1 MNEYNNIKNRFD
13 TDQVIRQTVNPS
25 SLSVI
30 EAQQNYDN
38 NLKRSIV
45 LNFVKD
51 LESLGWDIRE
61 DSNGSIMIETEYDK
75 EYYSSYSD
83 AFDVYKDTIVD
94 DVYQGILDKEG
105 YYNFYLG
112 KEQIRYLGLEKE
124 YEKQMEHAVEGVNHN
139 LEDIDDSVNDI
150 LLSTD
155 EEPKDVKNV
164 NSTEEIS
171 ADTQA
176 IQNTMEDGST
186 ATLTPSEDSAKTE
199 DEKKDETEVKQEQES
214 DERVEKN
221 DNSQKQSEKSKSHD
235 LNEIA
240 RQIDLQMKIDDVA
253 ILCGLNLEKNGRYSL
268 RDRDHDSLV
277 LDLKRNFFFWNSQG
291 KRGGCVSLYRE
302 IMNVGFKEA
311 VLKLMPN
318 IDLDK
323 EFVEAVREKPTEL
336 SDQDRHHDL
345 YNQLKE
351 LNYDSEENKS
361 MKQSIAYL
369 TKTRGLNRD
378 IINKM
383 IGENMI
389 YQISDSYGP
398 KVAFV
403 GRKDNMYISAV
414 CQRSVS
420 PKIKFKGDFKNCNY
434 KVGWFYDPE
443 TKGQFG
449 EKGNADKPLLVF
461 EANIDMIS
469 YMSLLKECGVDYT
482 QFAYLSCSSI
492 NHDICIPET
501 CKEYGYNTVRVLFD
515 NDYEGKENWGQNKA
529 KEISSKL
536 SKTGIDA
543 KPIIPDIPSCKDWN
557 DIIVGY
563 RNNTISLETIKEQ
576 VLKDITDLVKSVPQ
590 IKEVHSTNMQ
600 LNENDSLI
608 KSISF
613 LENIPFLANKGIDIG
628 IMSRLS
634 KTNKEMFIDD
644 KAETFIQTRTDLVP
658 SCEKQ
663 LLVFESN
670 MDMLSYMTLLKETG
684 HNLAKYAF
692 ISDGN
697 LNESKI
703 NGIKSINDKYQF
715 KGVAYMP
722 SKVGNESG
730 SLSAM
735 HIVSCLDAFNNNGID
750 VRYVSPA
757 HASSWNERL
766 NQYKE
771 EKNKVQSQNKSVD
784 KSQNKSVLQQMRE
797 MSGKTV
803 SIDEMNRSAGHEKEM
818 NRSR

>member
-45 LNFVKD
+45 RNFVKD

-105 YYNFYLG
+105 YYNFYLD
-112 KEQIRYLGLEKE
+112 KEQITFLGLENE
-124 YEKQMEHAVEGVNHN
+124 YNKQMEHAVAGVNMN
-139 LEDIDDSVNDI
+139 LEDIDDNVNDI
-150 LLSTD
+150 LFANDD
-155 EEPKDVKNV
+155 EPDVSETIIDSIDKMDPVLDVESISESNVESANNIQEHENDSVSDVVKNAQ
-164 NSTEEIS
+164 TR
-171 ADTQA
+171 
-176 IQNTMEDGST
+176 
-186 ATLTPSEDSAKTE
+186 
-199 DEKKDETEVKQEQES
+199 S
-214 DERVEKN
+214 DKP
-221 DNSQKQSEKSKSHD
+221 KSHD
-235 LNEIA
+235 LNEVA
-240 RQIDLQMKIDDVA
+240 KQIDLQMKIDDVA

-268 RDRDHDSLV
+268 RDCDHDSLV
-277 LDLKRNFFFWNSQG
+277 FDLKRNFFFWNSQG
-291 KRGGCVSLYRE
+291 KRGGCVKLYME
-302 IMNVGFKEA
+302 IMGVDFKDA
-311 VLKLMPN
+311 VLKLLPHIN
-318 IDLDK
+318 LEK
-323 EFVEAVREKPTEL
+323 EYVETVREKPAEL
-336 SDQDRHHDL
+336 SDKDRHLDL

-351 LNYDSEENKS
+351 LNFDSDENKL
-361 MKQSIAYL
+361 MRQSIAYL
-369 TKTRGLNRD
+369 TKTRGLDRD

-383 IGENMI
+383 INEKMI
-389 YQISDSYGP
+389 YQISDNYGP

-403 GRKDNMYISAV
+403 GRKDNMYISSI

-501 CKEYGYNTVRVLFD
+501 CKEYGYNTVRILFD

-563 RNNTISLETIKEQ
+563 RNNTISLETIKGQ
-576 VLKDITDLVKSVPQ
+576 VLKDIADLVKSVPQ
-590 IKEVHSTNMQ
+590 TKEVPSTDMQ
-600 LNENDSLI
+600 LNVNDSLI

-613 LENIPFLANKGIDIG
+613 LENKGIDIG
-628 IMSRLS
+628 IMSLLS

-722 SKVGNESG
+722 SKGGNENG

-735 HIVSCLDAFNNNGID
+735 HIVSCLDSFNNNGID

-784 KSQNKSVLQQMRE
+784 KSQNKSILQQMRE

-818 NRSR
+818 NRLR

>member
-45 LNFVKD
+45 RNFVKD

-61 DSNGSIMIETEYDK
+61 DSNGSIMIETEYDN

-105 YYNFYLG
+105 YYNFYLD
-112 KEQIRYLGLEKE
+112 KEQITFLGLENE
-124 YEKQMEHAVEGVNHN
+124 YNKQMEHAVAGVNMN

-150 LLSTD
+150 LFANDD
-155 EEPKDVKNV
+155 EPDVSETIIDSIDKIDPVLDVESISESNVESSNNIQEHENDSVSDVVKNAQ
-164 NSTEEIS
+164 TR
-171 ADTQA
+171 
-176 IQNTMEDGST
+176 
-186 ATLTPSEDSAKTE
+186 
-199 DEKKDETEVKQEQES
+199 S
-214 DERVEKN
+214 DKP
-221 DNSQKQSEKSKSHD
+221 KSHD
-235 LNEIA
+235 LNEVA
-240 RQIDLQMKIDDVA
+240 KQIDLQMKIDDVA

-268 RDRDHDSLV
+268 RDCDHDSLV
-277 LDLKRNFFFWNSQG
+277 FDLKRNFFFWNSQG
-291 KRGGCVSLYRE
+291 NRGGCVKLYME
-302 IMNVGFKEA
+302 IMGVDFKDA
-311 VLKLMPN
+311 VLKLLPHIN
-318 IDLDK
+318 LEK
-323 EFVEAVREKPTEL
+323 EYVETVREKPAEL
-336 SDQDRHHDL
+336 SDKDRHLDL

-351 LNYDSEENKS
+351 LNFDSDENKL
-361 MKQSIAYL
+361 MRQSIAYL
-369 TKTRGLNRD
+369 TKTRGLDRD

-383 IGENMI
+383 INEKMI
-389 YQISDSYGP
+389 YQISDNYGP

-403 GRKDNMYISAV
+403 GRKDNMYISSI

-501 CKEYGYNTVRVLFD
+501 CKEYGYNTVRILFD

-563 RNNTISLETIKEQ
+563 RNNTISLETIKGQ
-576 VLKDITDLVKSVPQ
+576 VLKDIADLVKSVPQ
-590 IKEVHSTNMQ
+590 TKEVPSTDMQ
-600 LNENDSLI
+600 LNVNDSLI

-613 LENIPFLANKGIDIG
+613 LENKGIDIG
-628 IMSRLS
+628 IMSLLS

-722 SKVGNESG
+722 SKGGNENG

-735 HIVSCLDAFNNNGID
+735 HIVSCLDSFNNNGID

-771 EKNKVQSQNKSVD
+771 EKNKVQSQNKSVG
-784 KSQNKSVLQQMRE
+784 KSQNKSILQQMRE

-818 NRSR
+818 NRLR

>member
-1 MNEYNNIKNRFD
+1 MNEYNNIRERFD
-13 TDQVIRQTVNPS
+13 TDRIIQQTANPS
-25 SLSVI
+25 SLSAI
-30 EAQQNYDN
+30 EAQQKYNN

-45 LNFVKD
+45 RSFVKD
-51 LESLGWDIRE
+51 LESLEWDINE
-61 DSNGSIMIETEYDK
+61 STDGSVLIVTEYDD
-75 EYYSSYSD
+75 ESYFSYSD
-83 AFDVYKDTIVD
+83 AFEAYRDTIVD
-94 DVYQGILDKEG
+94 DVYQGILDGEG
-105 YYNFYLG
+105 YYNFYLD
-112 KEQIRYLGLEKE
+112 KEQIVFLGLEDE
-124 YEKQMEHAVEGVNHN
+124 YNKQMEHAVEGVNMN

-150 LLSTD
+150 LFANEYQPDVTENIVDPID
-155 EEPKDVKNV
+155 EADLNVETITESNVENV
-164 NSTEEIS
+164 NDGQEHENDSISDSGEINQS
-171 ADTQA
+171 R
-176 IQNTMEDGST
+176 
-186 ATLTPSEDSAKTE
+186 
-199 DEKKDETEVKQEQES
+199 S
-214 DERVEKN
+214 D
-221 DNSQKQSEKSKSHD
+221 KSKSND
-235 LNEIA
+235 LKEIA
-240 RQIDLQMKIDDVA
+240 KQIDLQMKIDDVA
-253 ILCGLNLEKNGRYSL
+253 ILCGLNLEKNGRFSL

-277 LDLKRNFFFWNSQG
+277 FDLKRNFFFWNSQG
-291 KRGGCVSLYRE
+291 KRGGCVKLYME
-302 IMNVGFKEA
+302 IMGVDFKNA
-311 VLKLMPN
+311 VLKLMPH

-323 EFVEAVREKPTEL
+323 EYVETVREKPAEL
-336 SDQDRHHDL
+336 SDNNRHLDL

-351 LNYDSEENKS
+351 LNFDTEENRS
-361 MKQSIAYL
+361 MRQSIAYL
-369 TKTRGLNRD
+369 TKTRGLDKD
-378 IINKM
+378 IVNKM
-383 IGENMI
+383 ITEKMI
-389 YQISDSYGP
+389 YQISDKYGP

-403 GRKDNMYISAV
+403 GRKDNMYISSV

-443 TKGQFG
+443 TNGRFG
-449 EKGNADKPLLVF
+449 EKGNSNKPLLVF

-482 QFAYLSCSSI
+482 RFAYLSCSSI

-501 CKEYGYNTVRVLFD
+501 CKEYGYNTVRILFD

-529 KEISSKL
+529 KEISSEL

-563 RNNTISLETIKEQ
+563 RNNTISLDTIKIHM
-576 VLKDITDLVKSVPQ
+576 LKDINDLVKSIPQTKDVPL
-590 IKEVHSTNMQ
+590 TNME

-613 LENIPFLANKGIDIG
+613 LENKGIDLG

-634 KTNKEMFIDD
+634 KTNKGMFIDD

-658 SCEKQ
+658 SNEKQ

-670 MDMLSYMTLLKETG
+670 IDMLSYMTLLKETG

-703 NGIKSINDKYQF
+703 NGIKSFNDKYQF
-715 KGVAYMP
+715 KGIAYMP
-722 SKVGNESG
+722 SKGGNKNN

-735 HIVSCLDAFNNNGID
+735 HIVSCLDSFNNNGMD

-757 HASSWNERL
+757 HADSWNERL

-771 EKNKVQSQNKSVD
+771 EKNKVQNHNVVID
-784 KSQNKSVLQQMRE
+784 KPQNKSVLQRMRD
-797 MSGKTV
+797 MSGNPV
-803 SIDEMNRSAGHEKEM
+803 SIDELNRSVGQEKEM
-818 NRSR
+818 NKSR

>member
-45 LNFVKD
+45 RNFVKD

-139 LEDIDDSVNDI
+139 LKDIDDSVNDI
-150 LLSTD
+150 LLRTD
-155 EEPKDVKNV
+155 DESKDVESV
-164 NSTEEIS
+164 NYTEEIS

-186 ATLTPSEDSAKTE
+186 ATLTPFEDSAKTE
-199 DEKKDETEVKQEQES
+199 DEKKDETEVMQEQES
-214 DERVEKN
+214 DDRVEKN
-221 DNSQKQSEKSKSHD
+221 DSRQKQSKKSKSHD

-253 ILCGLNLEKNGRYSL
+253 ILCGLNLENNGRYSL

-345 YNQLKE
+345 HNQLKE
-351 LNYDSEENKS
+351 LNYDSEDNKS
-361 MKQSIAYL
+361 MRQSIAYL
-369 TKTRGLNRD
+369 TKIRGLDRD
-378 IINKM
+378 IVNKM

-443 TKGQFG
+443 TKGEFG

-482 QFAYLSCSSI
+482 KFAYLSCSSI
-492 NHDICIPET
+492 NHDVCVPET
-501 CKEYGYNTVRVLFD
+501 CKNHGFNTVRILFD

-563 RNNTISLETIKEQ
+563 RNNTISLETIKGQ

-590 IKEVHSTNMQ
+590 AKEVPSTNMQ

-613 LENIPFLANKGIDIG
+613 LENKGIDIG

-634 KTNKEMFIDD
+634 KTNKEMFIND

-670 MDMLSYMTLLKETG
+670 MDMLSYMSLLKETG
-684 HNLAKYAF
+684 RNLAKYAF

-722 SKVGNESG
+722 SKDGNESG

-735 HIVSCLDAFNNNGID
+735 HIVSCLDSFNNNGID

-757 HASSWNERL
+757 HANSWNERL

-784 KSQNKSVLQQMRE
+784 KSQNKSILQQMRE

>member
-45 LNFVKD
+45 RNFVKD

-105 YYNFYLG
+105 YYNFYLD
-112 KEQIRYLGLEKE
+112 KEQITFLGLEDE
-124 YEKQMEHAVEGVNHN
+124 YNKQMEHAVAGVNMN

-150 LLSTD
+150 LFANDD
-155 EEPKDVKNV
+155 EPDVSETIIDSIDKMDPVLDVESISESNVESANNIQEHENDSVSDVVKNAQ
-164 NSTEEIS
+164 TR
-171 ADTQA
+171 
-176 IQNTMEDGST
+176 
-186 ATLTPSEDSAKTE
+186 
-199 DEKKDETEVKQEQES
+199 S
-214 DERVEKN
+214 DKP
-221 DNSQKQSEKSKSHD
+221 KSHD
-235 LNEIA
+235 LNEVA
-240 RQIDLQMKIDDVA
+240 KQIDLQMKIDDVA

-268 RDRDHDSLV
+268 RDCDHDSLV
-277 LDLKRNFFFWNSQG
+277 FDLKRNFFFWNSQG
-291 KRGGCVSLYRE
+291 KRGGCVKLYME
-302 IMNVGFKEA
+302 IMGVDFKDA
-311 VLKLMPN
+311 VLKLLPHIN
-318 IDLDK
+318 LEK
-323 EFVEAVREKPTEL
+323 EYVETVREKPAEL
-336 SDQDRHHDL
+336 SDKDRHLDL

-351 LNYDSEENKS
+351 LNFDSDENKL
-361 MKQSIAYL
+361 MRQSIAYL
-369 TKTRGLNRD
+369 TKTRGLDRD

-383 IGENMI
+383 INEKMI
-389 YQISDSYGP
+389 YQISDNYGP

-403 GRKDNMYISAV
+403 GRKDNMYISSI

-501 CKEYGYNTVRVLFD
+501 CKECGYNTVRILFD

-563 RNNTISLETIKEQ
+563 RNNTISLETIKGQ
-576 VLKDITDLVKSVPQ
+576 VLKDIADLVKSVPQ
-590 IKEVHSTNMQ
+590 TKEVPSTDMQ
-600 LNENDSLI
+600 LNVNDSLI

-613 LENIPFLANKGIDIG
+613 LENKGIDIG
-628 IMSRLS
+628 IMSLLS

-722 SKVGNESG
+722 SKGGNENG

-735 HIVSCLDAFNNNGID
+735 HIVSCLDSFNNNGID

-784 KSQNKSVLQQMRE
+784 KSQNSFY
-797 MSGKTV
+797 
-803 SIDEMNRSAGHEKEM
+803 
-818 NRSR
+818 

>member
-45 LNFVKD
+45 RNFVKD

-105 YYNFYLG
+105 YYNFYLD
-112 KEQIRYLGLEKE
+112 KEQITFLGLENE
-124 YEKQMEHAVEGVNHN
+124 YNKQMEHAVAGVNMN

-150 LLSTD
+150 LFANDD
-155 EEPKDVKNV
+155 EPDVSETIIDSIDKMDPVLDVESISESNVESANNIQEHENDSVSDVVKNAQ
-164 NSTEEIS
+164 TR
-171 ADTQA
+171 
-176 IQNTMEDGST
+176 
-186 ATLTPSEDSAKTE
+186 
-199 DEKKDETEVKQEQES
+199 S
-214 DERVEKN
+214 DKP
-221 DNSQKQSEKSKSHD
+221 KSHD
-235 LNEIA
+235 LNEVA
-240 RQIDLQMKIDDVA
+240 KQIDLQMKIDDVA

-268 RDRDHDSLV
+268 RDCDHDSLV
-277 LDLKRNFFFWNSQG
+277 FDLKRNFFFWNSQG
-291 KRGGCVSLYRE
+291 KRGGCVKLYME
-302 IMNVGFKEA
+302 IMGVDFKDA
-311 VLKLMPN
+311 VLKLLPHIN
-318 IDLDK
+318 LEK
-323 EFVEAVREKPTEL
+323 EYVETVREKPAEL
-336 SDQDRHHDL
+336 SDKDRHLDL

-351 LNYDSEENKS
+351 LNFDSDENKL
-361 MKQSIAYL
+361 MIQSIAYL
-369 TKTRGLNRD
+369 TKTRGLDRD

-383 IGENMI
+383 INEKMI
-389 YQISDSYGP
+389 YQISDNYGP

-403 GRKDNMYISAV
+403 GRKDNMYISSI

-501 CKEYGYNTVRVLFD
+501 CKEYGYNTVRILFD

-563 RNNTISLETIKEQ
+563 RNNTISLETIKGQ
-576 VLKDITDLVKSVPQ
+576 VLKDIADLVKSVPQ
-590 IKEVHSTNMQ
+590 TKEVPSTDMQ
-600 LNENDSLI
+600 LNVNDSLI

-613 LENIPFLANKGIDIG
+613 LENKGIDIG
-628 IMSRLS
+628 IMSLLS

-692 ISDGN
+692 ISNGN

-722 SKVGNESG
+722 SKGGNENG

-735 HIVSCLDAFNNNGID
+735 HIVSCLDSFNNNGID

-784 KSQNKSVLQQMRE
+784 KSQNKSILQQMRE

-818 NRSR
+818 NRLR

>member
-1 MNEYNNIKNRFD
+1 MNEYNNIKNKFD

-45 LNFVKD
+45 RNFVKD

-112 KEQIRYLGLEKE
+112 KEQITFLGLEDE
-124 YEKQMEHAVEGVNHN
+124 YNKQMEHAVAGVNMN

-150 LLSTD
+150 LFANDD
-155 EEPKDVKNV
+155 EPDVSETIIDSIDKMDPVLDVESISESNVESANNIQEHENDSVSDVVKNAQ
-164 NSTEEIS
+164 TR
-171 ADTQA
+171 
-176 IQNTMEDGST
+176 
-186 ATLTPSEDSAKTE
+186 
-199 DEKKDETEVKQEQES
+199 S
-214 DERVEKN
+214 DKP
-221 DNSQKQSEKSKSHD
+221 KSHD
-235 LNEIA
+235 LNEVA
-240 RQIDLQMKIDDVA
+240 KQIDLQMKIDDVA

-268 RDRDHDSLV
+268 RDCDHDSLV
-277 LDLKRNFFFWNSQG
+277 FDLKRNFFFWNSQG
-291 KRGGCVSLYRE
+291 KRGGCVKLYME
-302 IMNVGFKEA
+302 IMGVDFKDA
-311 VLKLMPN
+311 VLKLLPHIN
-318 IDLDK
+318 LEK
-323 EFVEAVREKPTEL
+323 EYVETVREKPAEL
-336 SDQDRHHDL
+336 SDKDRHLDL

-351 LNYDSEENKS
+351 LNFDSDENKL
-361 MKQSIAYL
+361 MRQSIAYL
-369 TKTRGLNRD
+369 TKTRGLDRD

-383 IGENMI
+383 INEKMI
-389 YQISDSYGP
+389 YQISDNYGP

-403 GRKDNMYISAV
+403 GRKDNMYISSI

-501 CKEYGYNTVRVLFD
+501 CKEYGYNTVRILFD

-563 RNNTISLETIKEQ
+563 RNNTISLETIKGQ
-576 VLKDITDLVKSVPQ
+576 VLKDIADLVKSVPQ
-590 IKEVHSTNMQ
+590 TKEVPSTDMQ
-600 LNENDSLI
+600 LNVNDSLI

-613 LENIPFLANKGIDIG
+613 LENKGIDIG
-628 IMSRLS
+628 IMSLLS

-722 SKVGNESG
+722 SKGGNENG

-735 HIVSCLDAFNNNGID
+735 HIVSCLDSFNNNGID

-784 KSQNKSVLQQMRE
+784 KSQNKSILQQMRE

-818 NRSR
+818 NRLR

>member
-45 LNFVKD
+45 RNFVKD

-105 YYNFYLG
+105 YYNFYLD
-112 KEQIRYLGLEKE
+112 KEQITFLGLENE
-124 YEKQMEHAVEGVNHN
+124 YNKQMEHAVAGVNMN

-150 LLSTD
+150 LFANDD
-155 EEPKDVKNV
+155 EPDVSETIIDSIDKMDPVLDVESISESNVESANNIQEHENDSVSDVVKNAQ
-164 NSTEEIS
+164 TR
-171 ADTQA
+171 
-176 IQNTMEDGST
+176 
-186 ATLTPSEDSAKTE
+186 
-199 DEKKDETEVKQEQES
+199 S
-214 DERVEKN
+214 DKP
-221 DNSQKQSEKSKSHD
+221 KSHD
-235 LNEIA
+235 LNEVA
-240 RQIDLQMKIDDVA
+240 KQIDLQMKIDDVA

-268 RDRDHDSLV
+268 RDCVHDSLV
-277 LDLKRNFFFWNSQG
+277 FDLKRNFFFWNSQG
-291 KRGGCVSLYRE
+291 KRGGCVKLYME
-302 IMNVGFKEA
+302 IMGVDFKDA
-311 VLKLMPN
+311 VLKLLPHIN
-318 IDLDK
+318 LEK
-323 EFVEAVREKPTEL
+323 EYVETVREKPAEL
-336 SDQDRHHDL
+336 SDKDRHLDL

-351 LNYDSEENKS
+351 LNFDSDENKL
-361 MKQSIAYL
+361 MRQSIAYL
-369 TKTRGLNRD
+369 TKTRGLDRD

-383 IGENMI
+383 INEKMI
-389 YQISDSYGP
+389 YQISDNYGP

-403 GRKDNMYISAV
+403 GRKDNMYISSI

-501 CKEYGYNTVRVLFD
+501 CKEYGYNTVRILFD

-563 RNNTISLETIKEQ
+563 RNNTISLETIKGQ
-576 VLKDITDLVKSVPQ
+576 VLKDIADLVKSVPQ
-590 IKEVHSTNMQ
+590 TKEVPSTDMQ
-600 LNENDSLI
+600 LNVNDSLI

-613 LENIPFLANKGIDIG
+613 LENKGIDIG
-628 IMSRLS
+628 IMSLLS

-722 SKVGNESG
+722 SKGGNENG

-735 HIVSCLDAFNNNGID
+735 HIVSCLDSFNNNGMD

-784 KSQNKSVLQQMRE
+784 KSQNKSILQQMRE
-797 MSGKTV
+797 MFGKTV

-818 NRSR
+818 NRLR

>member
-45 LNFVKD
+45 RNFVKD

-75 EYYSSYSD
+75 EYYSSYSE

-124 YEKQMEHAVEGVNHN
+124 YEKQMEHVVEGVNHN

-155 EEPKDVKNV
+155 DEPKDVQSV

-176 IQNTMEDGST
+176 IQNTMEDGSA
-186 ATLTPSEDSAKTE
+186 ATLTPSEDSAKAE
-199 DEKKDETEVKQEQES
+199 DEKKDETEVKQEQEF
-214 DERVEKN
+214 DDRVEKN
-221 DNSQKQSEKSKSHD
+221 DSSQKQSEKSKSHD

-351 LNYDSEENKS
+351 LNYDSEDNKS
-361 MKQSIAYL
+361 MRQSIAYL
-369 TKTRGLNRD
+369 TKTRGLDRD

-403 GRKDNMYISAV
+403 GRKDNMYISSI

-501 CKEYGYNTVRVLFD
+501 CKEYGYNTVRILFD

-563 RNNTISLETIKEQ
+563 RNNTISLDTIKTH
-576 VLKDITDLVKSVPQ
+576 VLKDINDLVKSIP
-590 IKEVHSTNMQ
+590 KEKDVSSVDMQ

-613 LENIPFLANKGIDIG
+613 LENKGIDIG

-670 MDMLSYMTLLKETG
+670 MDMLSYMSLLKETG
-684 HNLAKYAF
+684 RDLAKYAF

-722 SKVGNESG
+722 SKGGNESG
-730 SLSAM
+730 SLSAT
-735 HIVSCLDAFNNNGID
+735 HIVSCLDSFNNNGID

-803 SIDEMNRSAGHEKEM
+803 SIDEMNRSVGQEKEM
-818 NRSR
+818 DRSR

>member
-45 LNFVKD
+45 RNFVKD

-105 YYNFYLG
+105 YYNFYLD
-112 KEQIRYLGLEKE
+112 KEQITFLGLEDE
-124 YEKQMEHAVEGVNHN
+124 YNKQMEHAVAGVNMN

-150 LLSTD
+150 LFANDD
-155 EEPKDVKNV
+155 EPDVSETIIDSIDKMDPVLDVESISESNVESANNIQEHENDSVSDVVKNAQ
-164 NSTEEIS
+164 TR
-171 ADTQA
+171 
-176 IQNTMEDGST
+176 
-186 ATLTPSEDSAKTE
+186 
-199 DEKKDETEVKQEQES
+199 S
-214 DERVEKN
+214 DKP
-221 DNSQKQSEKSKSHD
+221 KSHD
-235 LNEIA
+235 LNEVA
-240 RQIDLQMKIDDVA
+240 KQIDLQMKIDDVA

-268 RDRDHDSLV
+268 RDCDHDSLV
-277 LDLKRNFFFWNSQG
+277 FDLKRNFFFWNSQG
-291 KRGGCVSLYRE
+291 KRGGCVKLYME
-302 IMNVGFKEA
+302 IMGVDFKDA
-311 VLKLMPN
+311 VLKLLPHIN
-318 IDLDK
+318 LEK
-323 EFVEAVREKPTEL
+323 EYVETVREKPAEL
-336 SDQDRHHDL
+336 SDKDRHLDL

-351 LNYDSEENKS
+351 LNFDSDENKL
-361 MKQSIAYL
+361 MRQSIAYL
-369 TKTRGLNRD
+369 TKTRGLDRD

-383 IGENMI
+383 INEKMI
-389 YQISDSYGP
+389 YQISDNYGP

-403 GRKDNMYISAV
+403 GRKDNMYISSI

-501 CKEYGYNTVRVLFD
+501 CKECGYNTVRILFD

-563 RNNTISLETIKEQ
+563 RNNTISLETIKGQ
-576 VLKDITDLVKSVPQ
+576 VLKDIADLVKSVPQ
-590 IKEVHSTNMQ
+590 TKEVPSTDMQ
-600 LNENDSLI
+600 LNVNDSLI

-613 LENIPFLANKGIDIG
+613 LENKGIDIG
-628 IMSRLS
+628 IMSLLS

-722 SKVGNESG
+722 SKGGNENG

-735 HIVSCLDAFNNNGID
+735 HIVSCLDSFNNNGID

-784 KSQNKSVLQQMRE
+784 KSQNKSILQQMRE

-818 NRSR
+818 NRLR

>member
-45 LNFVKD
+45 RNFVKD

-105 YYNFYLG
+105 YYNFYLD
-112 KEQIRYLGLEKE
+112 KEQITFLGLEDE
-124 YEKQMEHAVEGVNHN
+124 YNKQMEHAVAGVNMN

-150 LLSTD
+150 LFANDD
-155 EEPKDVKNV
+155 EPDVSETIIDSIDKMDPVLDVESISESNVESANNIQEHENDSVSDVVKNAQ
-164 NSTEEIS
+164 TR
-171 ADTQA
+171 
-176 IQNTMEDGST
+176 
-186 ATLTPSEDSAKTE
+186 
-199 DEKKDETEVKQEQES
+199 S
-214 DERVEKN
+214 DKP
-221 DNSQKQSEKSKSHD
+221 KSHD
-235 LNEIA
+235 LNEVA
-240 RQIDLQMKIDDVA
+240 KQIDLQMKIDDVA

-268 RDRDHDSLV
+268 RDCDHDSLV
-277 LDLKRNFFFWNSQG
+277 FDLKRNFFFWNSQG
-291 KRGGCVSLYRE
+291 KRGGCVKLYME
-302 IMNVGFKEA
+302 IMGVDFKDA
-311 VLKLMPN
+311 VLKLLPHIN
-318 IDLDK
+318 LEK
-323 EFVEAVREKPTEL
+323 EYVETVREKPAEL
-336 SDQDRHHDL
+336 SDKDRHLDL

-351 LNYDSEENKS
+351 LNFDSDENKL
-361 MKQSIAYL
+361 MRQSIAYL
-369 TKTRGLNRD
+369 TKTRGLDRD

-383 IGENMI
+383 INEKMI
-389 YQISDSYGP
+389 YQISDNYGP

-403 GRKDNMYISAV
+403 GRKDNMYISSI

-501 CKEYGYNTVRVLFD
+501 CKECGYNTVRILFD

-563 RNNTISLETIKEQ
+563 RNNTISLETIKGQ
-576 VLKDITDLVKSVPQ
+576 VLKDIADLVKSVPQ
-590 IKEVHSTNMQ
+590 TKEVPSTDMQ
-600 LNENDSLI
+600 LNVNDSLI

-613 LENIPFLANKGIDIG
+613 LENKGIDIG
-628 IMSRLS
+628 IMSLLS

-697 LNESKI
+697 FNESKI

-722 SKVGNESG
+722 SKGGNENG

-735 HIVSCLDAFNNNGID
+735 HIVSCLDSFNNNGVD

-784 KSQNKSVLQQMRE
+784 KSQNKSILQQMRE

-818 NRSR
+818 NRLR

>member
-45 LNFVKD
+45 RNFVKD

-105 YYNFYLG
+105 YYNFYLD
-112 KEQIRYLGLEKE
+112 KEQITFLGLENE
-124 YEKQMEHAVEGVNHN
+124 YNKQMEHAVAGVNMN
-139 LEDIDDSVNDI
+139 LEDIDNSVNDI
-150 LLSTD
+150 LFANDD
-155 EEPKDVKNV
+155 EPDVSETIIDSIDKMDPVLDVESISESNVESANNIQEHENDSVSDVVKNAQ
-164 NSTEEIS
+164 TR
-171 ADTQA
+171 
-176 IQNTMEDGST
+176 
-186 ATLTPSEDSAKTE
+186 
-199 DEKKDETEVKQEQES
+199 S
-214 DERVEKN
+214 DKP
-221 DNSQKQSEKSKSHD
+221 KSHD
-235 LNEIA
+235 LNEVA
-240 RQIDLQMKIDDVA
+240 KQIDLQMKIDDVA

-268 RDRDHDSLV
+268 RDCDHDSLV
-277 LDLKRNFFFWNSQG
+277 FDLKRNFFFWNSQG
-291 KRGGCVSLYRE
+291 KRGGCVKLYME
-302 IMNVGFKEA
+302 IMGVDFKDA
-311 VLKLMPN
+311 VLKLLPHIN
-318 IDLDK
+318 LEK
-323 EFVEAVREKPTEL
+323 EYVETVREKPAEL
-336 SDQDRHHDL
+336 SDKDRHLDL

-351 LNYDSEENKS
+351 LNFDSDENKL
-361 MKQSIAYL
+361 MRQSIAYL
-369 TKTRGLNRD
+369 TKTRGLDRD

-383 IGENMI
+383 INEKMI
-389 YQISDSYGP
+389 YQISDNYGP

-403 GRKDNMYISAV
+403 GRKDNMYISSI

-501 CKEYGYNTVRVLFD
+501 CKEYGYNTVRILFD

-563 RNNTISLETIKEQ
+563 RNNTISLETIKGQ
-576 VLKDITDLVKSVPQ
+576 VLKDIADLVKSVPQ
-590 IKEVHSTNMQ
+590 TKEVPSTDMQ
-600 LNENDSLI
+600 LNVNDSLI

-613 LENIPFLANKGIDIG
+613 LENKGIDIG
-628 IMSRLS
+628 IMSLLS

-722 SKVGNESG
+722 SKGENENG

-735 HIVSCLDAFNNNGID
+735 HIVSCLDSFNNNGID

-784 KSQNKSVLQQMRE
+784 KSQNKSILQQMRE

-818 NRSR
+818 NRLR

>member
-45 LNFVKD
+45 RNFVKD

-105 YYNFYLG
+105 YYNFYLD
-112 KEQIRYLGLEKE
+112 KEQITFLGLENE
-124 YEKQMEHAVEGVNHN
+124 YNKQMEHAVAGVNMN

-150 LLSTD
+150 LFANDD
-155 EEPKDVKNV
+155 EPDVSETIIDSIDKMDPVLDVESISESNVESANNIQEHENDSVSDVVKNAQ
-164 NSTEEIS
+164 TR
-171 ADTQA
+171 
-176 IQNTMEDGST
+176 
-186 ATLTPSEDSAKTE
+186 
-199 DEKKDETEVKQEQES
+199 S
-214 DERVEKN
+214 DKP
-221 DNSQKQSEKSKSHD
+221 KSHD
-235 LNEIA
+235 LNEVA
-240 RQIDLQMKIDDVA
+240 KQIDLQMKIDDVA

-268 RDRDHDSLV
+268 RDCDHDSLV
-277 LDLKRNFFFWNSQG
+277 FDLKRNFFFWNSQG
-291 KRGGCVSLYRE
+291 KRGGCVKLYME
-302 IMNVGFKEA
+302 IMGVDFKDA
-311 VLKLMPN
+311 VLKLLPHIN
-318 IDLDK
+318 LEK
-323 EFVEAVREKPTEL
+323 EYVETVREKPAEL
-336 SDQDRHHDL
+336 SDKDRHLDL

-351 LNYDSEENKS
+351 LNFDSDENKL
-361 MKQSIAYL
+361 MRQSIAYL
-369 TKTRGLNRD
+369 TKTRGLDRD

-383 IGENMI
+383 INEKMI
-389 YQISDSYGP
+389 YQISDNYGP

-403 GRKDNMYISAV
+403 GRKDNMYISSI

-420 PKIKFKGDFKNCNY
+420 LKIKFKGDFKNCNY

-501 CKEYGYNTVRVLFD
+501 CKEYGYNTVRILFD

-563 RNNTISLETIKEQ
+563 RNNTISLETIKGQ
-576 VLKDITDLVKSVPQ
+576 VLKDIADLVKSVPQ
-590 IKEVHSTNMQ
+590 TKEVPSTDMQ
-600 LNENDSLI
+600 LNVNDSLI

-613 LENIPFLANKGIDIG
+613 LENKGIDIG
-628 IMSRLS
+628 IMSLLS

-722 SKVGNESG
+722 SKGGNENG

-735 HIVSCLDAFNNNGID
+735 HIVSCLDSFNNNGID

-784 KSQNKSVLQQMRE
+784 KSQNKSILQQMRE

-803 SIDEMNRSAGHEKEM
+803 SIDEMNRSAGHEKEV
-818 NRSR
+818 NRLR

>member
-45 LNFVKD
+45 RNFVKD

-105 YYNFYLG
+105 YYNFYLD
-112 KEQIRYLGLEKE
+112 KEQITFLGLENE
-124 YEKQMEHAVEGVNHN
+124 YNKQMEHAVAGVNMN

-150 LLSTD
+150 LFANDD
-155 EEPKDVKNV
+155 EPDVSETIIDSIDKMDPVLDVESISESNVESANNIQEHENDSVSDVVKNAQ
-164 NSTEEIS
+164 TR
-171 ADTQA
+171 
-176 IQNTMEDGST
+176 
-186 ATLTPSEDSAKTE
+186 
-199 DEKKDETEVKQEQES
+199 S
-214 DERVEKN
+214 DKP
-221 DNSQKQSEKSKSHD
+221 KSHD
-235 LNEIA
+235 LNEVA
-240 RQIDLQMKIDDVA
+240 KQIDLQMKIDDVA

-268 RDRDHDSLV
+268 RDCDHDSLV
-277 LDLKRNFFFWNSQG
+277 FDLKRNFFFWNSQG
-291 KRGGCVSLYRE
+291 KRGGCVKLYME
-302 IMNVGFKEA
+302 IMGVDFKDA
-311 VLKLMPN
+311 VLKLLPHIN
-318 IDLDK
+318 LEK
-323 EFVEAVREKPTEL
+323 EYVETVREKPAEL
-336 SDQDRHHDL
+336 SDKDRHLDL

-351 LNYDSEENKS
+351 LNFDSDENKL
-361 MKQSIAYL
+361 MRQSIAYL
-369 TKTRGLNRD
+369 TKTRGLDRD

-383 IGENMI
+383 INEKMI
-389 YQISDSYGP
+389 YQISDNYGP

-403 GRKDNMYISAV
+403 GRKDNMYISSI

-501 CKEYGYNTVRVLFD
+501 CKEYGYNTVRILFD

-563 RNNTISLETIKEQ
+563 RNNTISLETIKGQ
-576 VLKDITDLVKSVPQ
+576 VLKDIADLVKSVPQ
-590 IKEVHSTNMQ
+590 TKEVPSTDMQ
-600 LNENDSLI
+600 LNVNDSLI

-613 LENIPFLANKGIDIG
+613 LENKGIDIG
-628 IMSRLS
+628 IMSLLS

-722 SKVGNESG
+722 SKGGNENG

-735 HIVSCLDAFNNNGID
+735 HIVSCLDSFNNNGID

-784 KSQNKSVLQQMRE
+784 KSQNKSILQQMRE

-818 NRSR
+818 NRLR

>member
-45 LNFVKD
+45 RNFVKD

-105 YYNFYLG
+105 YYNFYLD
-112 KEQIRYLGLEKE
+112 KEQITFLGLENE
-124 YEKQMEHAVEGVNHN
+124 YNKQMEHAVAGVNMN

-150 LLSTD
+150 LFANDD
-155 EEPKDVKNV
+155 EPDVSETIIDSIDKMDPVLDVESISESNVESANNIQEHENDYVSDVVKNAQ
-164 NSTEEIS
+164 TR
-171 ADTQA
+171 
-176 IQNTMEDGST
+176 
-186 ATLTPSEDSAKTE
+186 
-199 DEKKDETEVKQEQES
+199 S
-214 DERVEKN
+214 DKP
-221 DNSQKQSEKSKSHD
+221 KSHD
-235 LNEIA
+235 LNEVA
-240 RQIDLQMKIDDVA
+240 KQIDLQMKIDDVA

-268 RDRDHDSLV
+268 RDCDHDSLV
-277 LDLKRNFFFWNSQG
+277 FDLKRNFFFWNSQG
-291 KRGGCVSLYRE
+291 KRGGCVKLYME
-302 IMNVGFKEA
+302 IMGVDFKDA
-311 VLKLMPN
+311 VLKLLPHIN
-318 IDLDK
+318 LEK
-323 EFVEAVREKPTEL
+323 EYVETVREKPAEL
-336 SDQDRHHDL
+336 SDKDRHLDL

-351 LNYDSEENKS
+351 LNFDSDENKL
-361 MKQSIAYL
+361 MRQSIAYL
-369 TKTRGLNRD
+369 TKTRGLDRD

-383 IGENMI
+383 INEKMI
-389 YQISDSYGP
+389 YQISDNYGP

-403 GRKDNMYISAV
+403 GRKDNMYISSI

-501 CKEYGYNTVRVLFD
+501 CKEYGYNTVRILFD

-563 RNNTISLETIKEQ
+563 RNNTISLETIKGQ
-576 VLKDITDLVKSVPQ
+576 VLKDIADLVKSVPQ
-590 IKEVHSTNMQ
+590 TKEVPSPDMQ
-600 LNENDSLI
+600 LNVNDSLI

-613 LENIPFLANKGIDIG
+613 LENKGIDIG
-628 IMSRLS
+628 IMSLLS

-722 SKVGNESG
+722 SKGGNENG

-735 HIVSCLDAFNNNGID
+735 HIVSCLDSFNNNGMD

-784 KSQNKSVLQQMRE
+784 KSQNKSILQQMRE

-818 NRSR
+818 NRLR

>member
-1 MNEYNNIKNRFD
+1 MNEYNNIRERLD
-13 TDQVIRQTVNPS
+13 TDRIIQQTANPS

-30 EAQQNYDN
+30 EAQQRYNN

-45 LNFVKD
+45 RCFVKD
-51 LESLGWDIRE
+51 LESLGWDIKE
-61 DSNGSIMIETEYDK
+61 STDGSVLIVTEYDD
-75 EYYSSYSD
+75 ESYFSYSD
-83 AFDVYKDTIVD
+83 AFEAYRDTIVD
-94 DVYQGILDKEG
+94 DVYQGILDGEG
-105 YYNFYLG
+105 YYNFYLN
-112 KEQIRYLGLEKE
+112 KEQISFLGLEDE
-124 YEKQMEHAVEGVNHN
+124 YNKQMEHAVEGVNMN

-150 LLSTD
+150 LLANEDQPDVTENIIDPIDDANLNVETITESNIESVNDEQERENDSTSD
-155 EEPKDVKNV
+155 
-164 NSTEEIS
+164 SGEIS
-171 ADTQA
+171 
-176 IQNTMEDGST
+176 
-186 ATLTPSEDSAKTE
+186 
-199 DEKKDETEVKQEQES
+199 
-214 DERVEKN
+214 
-221 DNSQKQSEKSKSHD
+221 QSRSNKSKSHD
-235 LNEIA
+235 LKEIA
-240 RQIDLQMKIDDVA
+240 KQIDLQMKIDDVA

-311 VLKLMPN
+311 VLKLMPHIN
-318 IDLDK
+318 LEK
-323 EFVEAVREKPTEL
+323 EYVETVREKPAEL
-336 SDQDRHHDL
+336 SDKDRHLDL

-351 LNYDSEENKS
+351 LNFDSDENKL
-361 MKQSIAYL
+361 MRQSIAYL
-369 TKTRGLNRD
+369 TKTRGLDKD
-378 IINKM
+378 IINKLKD
-383 IGENMI
+383 ERVI
-389 YQISDSYGP
+389 YQISDNYGP

-420 PKIKFKGDFKNCNY
+420 PKNKFKGDFKNCNY

-443 TKGQFG
+443 TNSRFG
-449 EKGNADKPLLVF
+449 EKGNSNKPLLVF

-501 CKEYGYNTVRVLFD
+501 CKEYGYNTVRILFD

-563 RNNTISLETIKEQ
+563 RNNTISLDTIKTH
-576 VLKDITDLVKSVPQ
+576 VLKDINDLVKSIPQTKDVPL
-590 IKEVHSTNMQ
+590 TNME

-613 LENIPFLANKGIDIG
+613 LENKGIDLG
-628 IMSRLS
+628 IMNRLS
-634 KTNKEMFIDD
+634 KTNKGMFIDD

-658 SCEKQ
+658 SNEKQ

-670 MDMLSYMTLLKETG
+670 IDMLSYMTLLKETG

-703 NGIKSINDKYQF
+703 NGIKSFNDKYQF
-715 KGVAYMP
+715 KGIAYMP
-722 SKVGNESG
+722 SKGGNENN

-735 HIVSCLDAFNNNGID
+735 HIVSCLDSFNNNGMD

-757 HASSWNERL
+757 HADSWNERL
-766 NQYKE
+766 NQFKKE
-771 EKNKVQSQNKSVD
+771 KYNVQSQNKAVYN
-784 KSQNKSVLQQMRE
+784 SQNKSVLQKMRD
-797 MSGKTV
+797 MSSNPV
-803 SIDEMNRSAGHEKEM
+803 SIDELNRSVGQEKEM
-818 NRSR
+818 NKSR

>member
-13 TDQVIRQTVNPS
+13 TNQVIRQTVNPS

-30 EAQQNYDN
+30 ETQQNYDN

-45 LNFVKD
+45 RNFVKD

-155 EEPKDVKNV
+155 DESKDVESV

-199 DEKKDETEVKQEQES
+199 DEKKDEIEVKQEQES
-214 DERVEKN
+214 DDRVEKN
-221 DNSQKQSEKSKSHD
+221 DSSQKQSKKSKSHD

-253 ILCGLNLEKNGRYSL
+253 ILCGLNLENNGRYSL

-345 YNQLKE
+345 HNQLKE
-351 LNYDSEENKS
+351 LNYDSEDNKS
-361 MKQSIAYL
+361 MRQSIAYL
-369 TKTRGLNRD
+369 TKTRGLDRD
-378 IINKM
+378 IVNKM

-420 PKIKFKGDFKNCNY
+420 PKIKFKGDLKNCNY

-443 TKGQFG
+443 TKGEFG

-501 CKEYGYNTVRVLFD
+501 CKEYGYNTVRILFD

-563 RNNTISLETIKEQ
+563 RNNTISLDTIKTH
-576 VLKDITDLVKSVPQ
+576 VLKDINDLVKS
-590 IKEVHSTNMQ
+590 ISKEKDVSSVDIQSNKNDLLMQ
-600 LNENDSLI
+600 
-608 KSISF
+608 SISI
-613 LENIPFLANKGIDIG
+613 LESKGIDAN
-628 IMSRLS
+628 IMSNLS

-644 KAETFIQTRTDLVP
+644 NSETFIQTRTDIIP
-658 SCEKQ
+658 SCDKQ

-670 MDMLSYMTLLKETG
+670 TDMLSYMSLLKETG
-684 HNLAKYAF
+684 RNLAKYAF

-703 NGIKSINDKYQF
+703 NGIKSISDKYQF

-722 SKVGNESG
+722 SKGGNVSG

-735 HIVSCLDAFNNNGID
+735 HIVSCLDAFNNNGMD

-757 HASSWNERL
+757 NASSWNERL

-784 KSQNKSVLQQMRE
+784 KSQNKSILQQMRE
-797 MSGKTV
+797 MSGKAV

>member
-45 LNFVKD
+45 RNFVKD

-105 YYNFYLG
+105 YYNFYLD
-112 KEQIRYLGLEKE
+112 KEQITFLGLENE
-124 YEKQMEHAVEGVNHN
+124 YNKQMEHAVAGVNMN

-150 LLSTD
+150 LFANDD
-155 EEPKDVKNV
+155 EPDVSETIIDSIDKMDPVLDVESISESNVESANNIQEHENDSVSDVVKNAQ
-164 NSTEEIS
+164 TR
-171 ADTQA
+171 
-176 IQNTMEDGST
+176 
-186 ATLTPSEDSAKTE
+186 
-199 DEKKDETEVKQEQES
+199 S
-214 DERVEKN
+214 DKP
-221 DNSQKQSEKSKSHD
+221 KSHD
-235 LNEIA
+235 LNEVA
-240 RQIDLQMKIDDVA
+240 KQIDLQMKIDDVA

-268 RDRDHDSLV
+268 RDCDHDSLV
-277 LDLKRNFFFWNSQG
+277 FDLKRNFFFWNSQG
-291 KRGGCVSLYRE
+291 KRGGCVKLYME
-302 IMNVGFKEA
+302 IMGVDFKDA
-311 VLKLMPN
+311 VLKLLPHIN
-318 IDLDK
+318 LEK
-323 EFVEAVREKPTEL
+323 EYVETVREKPAEL
-336 SDQDRHHDL
+336 SDKDRHLDL

-351 LNYDSEENKS
+351 LNFDSDENKL
-361 MKQSIAYL
+361 MRQSIAYL
-369 TKTRGLNRD
+369 TKTRGLDRD

-383 IGENMI
+383 INEKMI
-389 YQISDSYGP
+389 YQISDNYGP

-403 GRKDNMYISAV
+403 GRKDNMYISSI

-501 CKEYGYNTVRVLFD
+501 CKEYGYNTVRILFD

-563 RNNTISLETIKEQ
+563 RNNTISLETIKGQ
-576 VLKDITDLVKSVPQ
+576 VLKDIADLVKSVPQ
-590 IKEVHSTNMQ
+590 TKEVPSTDMQ
-600 LNENDSLI
+600 LNVNDSLI

-613 LENIPFLANKGIDIG
+613 LENKGIDIG
-628 IMSRLS
+628 IMSLLS

-722 SKVGNESG
+722 SKGENENG

-735 HIVSCLDAFNNNGID
+735 HIVSCLDSFNNNGID

-784 KSQNKSVLQQMRE
+784 KSQNKSILQQMRE

-818 NRSR
+818 NRLR

>member
-1 MNEYNNIKNRFD
+1 
-13 TDQVIRQTVNPS
+13 
-25 SLSVI
+25 
-30 EAQQNYDN
+30 
-38 NLKRSIV
+38 
-45 LNFVKD
+45 
-51 LESLGWDIRE
+51 
-61 DSNGSIMIETEYDK
+61 
-75 EYYSSYSD
+75 
-83 AFDVYKDTIVD
+83 
-94 DVYQGILDKEG
+94 
-105 YYNFYLG
+105 
-112 KEQIRYLGLEKE
+112 
-124 YEKQMEHAVEGVNHN
+124 
-139 LEDIDDSVNDI
+139 
-150 LLSTD
+150 
-155 EEPKDVKNV
+155 
-164 NSTEEIS
+164 
-171 ADTQA
+171 
-176 IQNTMEDGST
+176 
-186 ATLTPSEDSAKTE
+186 
-199 DEKKDETEVKQEQES
+199 
-214 DERVEKN
+214 
-221 DNSQKQSEKSKSHD
+221 
-235 LNEIA
+235 
-240 RQIDLQMKIDDVA
+240 
-253 ILCGLNLEKNGRYSL
+253 
-268 RDRDHDSLV
+268 
-277 LDLKRNFFFWNSQG
+277 
-291 KRGGCVSLYRE
+291 
-302 IMNVGFKEA
+302 MNVGFKEA

-345 YNQLKE
+345 HNQLKE
-351 LNYDSEENKS
+351 LNYDSEDNKS
-361 MKQSIAYL
+361 MRQSIAYL
-369 TKTRGLNRD
+369 TKTRGLDRD
-378 IINKM
+378 IVNKM

-443 TKGQFG
+443 TKGEFG

-501 CKEYGYNTVRVLFD
+501 CKEYGYNTVRILFD

-563 RNNTISLETIKEQ
+563 RNNTISLDTIKTH
-576 VLKDITDLVKSVPQ
+576 VLKDINDLVKS
-590 IKEVHSTNMQ
+590 ISKEKDVSSVDIQSNKNDLLMQ
-600 LNENDSLI
+600 
-608 KSISF
+608 SISI
-613 LENIPFLANKGIDIG
+613 LESKGIDAN
-628 IMSRLS
+628 IMSNLS

-644 KAETFIQTRTDLVP
+644 NSETFIQTRTDIIP
-658 SCEKQ
+658 SCDKQ

-670 MDMLSYMTLLKETG
+670 TDMLSYMSLLKETG
-684 HNLAKYAF
+684 RNLAKYAF

-703 NGIKSINDKYQF
+703 NGIKSISDKYQF

-722 SKVGNESG
+722 SKGGNVSG

-735 HIVSCLDAFNNNGID
+735 YIVSCLDAFNNNGMD

-757 HASSWNERL
+757 NASSWNERL

-784 KSQNKSVLQQMRE
+784 KSQNKSILQQMRE
-797 MSGKTV
+797 MSGKAV

>member
-13 TDQVIRQTVNPS
+13 TDQVIRRTVNPS

-45 LNFVKD
+45 RNFVKD

-105 YYNFYLG
+105 YYNFYLD
-112 KEQIRYLGLEKE
+112 KEQITFLGLENE
-124 YEKQMEHAVEGVNHN
+124 YNKQMEHAVAGVNMN

-150 LLSTD
+150 LFANDD
-155 EEPKDVKNV
+155 EPDVSETIIDSIDKMDPVLDVESISESNVESANNIQEHENDSVSDVVKNAQ
-164 NSTEEIS
+164 TR
-171 ADTQA
+171 
-176 IQNTMEDGST
+176 
-186 ATLTPSEDSAKTE
+186 
-199 DEKKDETEVKQEQES
+199 S
-214 DERVEKN
+214 DKP
-221 DNSQKQSEKSKSHD
+221 KSHD
-235 LNEIA
+235 LNEVA
-240 RQIDLQMKIDDVA
+240 KQIDLQMKIDDVA

-268 RDRDHDSLV
+268 RDCDHDSLV
-277 LDLKRNFFFWNSQG
+277 FDLKRNFFFWNSQG
-291 KRGGCVSLYRE
+291 KRGGCVKLYME
-302 IMNVGFKEA
+302 IMGVDFKDA
-311 VLKLMPN
+311 VLKLLPHIN
-318 IDLDK
+318 LEK
-323 EFVEAVREKPTEL
+323 EYVETVREKPAEL
-336 SDQDRHHDL
+336 SDKDRHLDL

-351 LNYDSEENKS
+351 LNFDSDENKL
-361 MKQSIAYL
+361 MRQSIAYL
-369 TKTRGLNRD
+369 TKTRGLDRD

-383 IGENMI
+383 INEKMI
-389 YQISDSYGP
+389 YQISDNYGP

-403 GRKDNMYISAV
+403 GRKDNMYISSI

-501 CKEYGYNTVRVLFD
+501 CKEYGYNTVRILFD

-563 RNNTISLETIKEQ
+563 RNNTISLETIKGQ
-576 VLKDITDLVKSVPQ
+576 VLKDIADLVKSVPQ
-590 IKEVHSTNMQ
+590 TKEVPSPDMQ
-600 LNENDSLI
+600 LNVNDSLI

-613 LENIPFLANKGIDIG
+613 LENKGIDIG
-628 IMSRLS
+628 IMSLLS

-722 SKVGNESG
+722 SKGGNENG

-735 HIVSCLDAFNNNGID
+735 HIVSCLDSFNNNGMD

-784 KSQNKSVLQQMRE
+784 KSQNKSILQQMRE

-818 NRSR
+818 NRLR

>member
-25 SLSVI
+25 SLSII

-45 LNFVKD
+45 RNFVKD

-124 YEKQMEHAVEGVNHN
+124 YKKQMEHAVEGVNHN

-155 EEPKDVKNV
+155 DESKDVESV

-186 ATLTPSEDSAKTE
+186 ATLTPSEDSVKTE
-199 DEKKDETEVKQEQES
+199 DEKKDEAEVKQEQES
-214 DERVEKN
+214 DDRVEKN
-221 DNSQKQSEKSKSHD
+221 DSSQKQSEKSKSHD

-361 MKQSIAYL
+361 MRQSIAYL
-369 TKTRGLNRD
+369 TKTRGLDRD

-403 GRKDNMYISAV
+403 GRKDNMYISSI

-501 CKEYGYNTVRVLFD
+501 CKEYGYNTVRILFD

-563 RNNTISLETIKEQ
+563 RNNTISLDTIKTH

-590 IKEVHSTNMQ
+590 TKEVPSTDMQ

-613 LENIPFLANKGIDIG
+613 LENKGIDIG

-634 KTNKEMFIDD
+634 KTNKEMFIND

-670 MDMLSYMTLLKETG
+670 MDMLSYMSLLKETG
-684 HNLAKYAF
+684 RDLAKYAF

-722 SKVGNESG
+722 SKGGNESG

-735 HIVSCLDAFNNNGID
+735 HIVSCLDSFNNNGID

-757 HASSWNERL
+757 HANSWNERL

-784 KSQNKSVLQQMRE
+784 KSQNKSILQQMRE

>member
-45 LNFVKD
+45 RNFVKD

-105 YYNFYLG
+105 YYNFYLD
-112 KEQIRYLGLEKE
+112 KEQITFLGLEDE
-124 YEKQMEHAVEGVNHN
+124 YNKQMEHAVAGVNMN

-150 LLSTD
+150 LFANDD
-155 EEPKDVKNV
+155 EPDVSETIIDSIDKIDPVLDVESISESNVESANNIQEHENDSVSDVVKNAQ
-164 NSTEEIS
+164 TR
-171 ADTQA
+171 
-176 IQNTMEDGST
+176 
-186 ATLTPSEDSAKTE
+186 
-199 DEKKDETEVKQEQES
+199 S
-214 DERVEKN
+214 DKP
-221 DNSQKQSEKSKSHD
+221 KSHD
-235 LNEIA
+235 LNEVA
-240 RQIDLQMKIDDVA
+240 KQIDLQMKIDDVA

-268 RDRDHDSLV
+268 RDCDHDSLV
-277 LDLKRNFFFWNSQG
+277 FDLKRNFFFWNSQG
-291 KRGGCVSLYRE
+291 KRGGCVKLYME
-302 IMNVGFKEA
+302 IMGVDFKDA
-311 VLKLMPN
+311 VLKLLPHIN
-318 IDLDK
+318 LEK
-323 EFVEAVREKPTEL
+323 EYVETVREKPAEL
-336 SDQDRHHDL
+336 SDKDRHLDL

-351 LNYDSEENKS
+351 LNFDSDENKL
-361 MKQSIAYL
+361 MRQSIAYL
-369 TKTRGLNRD
+369 TKTRGLDRD

-383 IGENMI
+383 INEKMI
-389 YQISDSYGP
+389 YQISDNYGP

-403 GRKDNMYISAV
+403 GRKDNMYISSI

-501 CKEYGYNTVRVLFD
+501 CKEYGYNTVRILFD

-563 RNNTISLETIKEQ
+563 RNNTISLETIKGQ
-576 VLKDITDLVKSVPQ
+576 VLKDIADLVKSVPQ
-590 IKEVHSTNMQ
+590 TKEVPSTDMQ
-600 LNENDSLI
+600 LNVNDSLI

-613 LENIPFLANKGIDIG
+613 LENKGIDIG
-628 IMSRLS
+628 IMSLLS

-722 SKVGNESG
+722 SKGGNENG

-735 HIVSCLDAFNNNGID
+735 HIVYCLDSFNNNGID

-784 KSQNKSVLQQMRE
+784 KSQNKSILQQMRE

-818 NRSR
+818 NRLR

>member
-45 LNFVKD
+45 RNFVKD

-105 YYNFYLG
+105 YYNFYLD
-112 KEQIRYLGLEKE
+112 KEQITFLGLEDE
-124 YEKQMEHAVEGVNHN
+124 YNKQMEHAVAGVNMN

-150 LLSTD
+150 LFANDD
-155 EEPKDVKNV
+155 EPDVSETIIDSIDKMDPVLDVESISESNVESANNIQEHENDYVSDVVKNAQ
-164 NSTEEIS
+164 TR
-171 ADTQA
+171 
-176 IQNTMEDGST
+176 
-186 ATLTPSEDSAKTE
+186 
-199 DEKKDETEVKQEQES
+199 S
-214 DERVEKN
+214 DKP
-221 DNSQKQSEKSKSHD
+221 KSHD
-235 LNEIA
+235 LNEVA
-240 RQIDLQMKIDDVA
+240 KQIDLQMKIDDVA

-268 RDRDHDSLV
+268 RDCDHDSLV
-277 LDLKRNFFFWNSQG
+277 FDLKRNFFFWNSQG
-291 KRGGCVSLYRE
+291 KRGGCVKLYME
-302 IMNVGFKEA
+302 IMGVDFKDA
-311 VLKLMPN
+311 VLKLLPHIN
-318 IDLDK
+318 LEK
-323 EFVEAVREKPTEL
+323 EYVETVREKPAEL
-336 SDQDRHHDL
+336 SDKDRHLDL

-351 LNYDSEENKS
+351 LNFDSDENKL
-361 MKQSIAYL
+361 MRQSIAYL
-369 TKTRGLNRD
+369 TKTRGLDRD

-383 IGENMI
+383 INEKMI
-389 YQISDSYGP
+389 YQISDNYGP

-403 GRKDNMYISAV
+403 GRKDNMYISSI

-501 CKEYGYNTVRVLFD
+501 CKECGYNTVRILFD

-563 RNNTISLETIKEQ
+563 RNNTISLETIKGQ
-576 VLKDITDLVKSVPQ
+576 VLKDIADLVKSVPQ
-590 IKEVHSTNMQ
+590 TKEVPSTDMQ
-600 LNENDSLI
+600 LNVNDSLI

-613 LENIPFLANKGIDIG
+613 LENKGIDIG
-628 IMSRLS
+628 IMSLLS

-722 SKVGNESG
+722 SKGGNENG

-735 HIVSCLDAFNNNGID
+735 HIVSCLDSFNNNGID

-784 KSQNKSVLQQMRE
+784 KSQNKSILQQMRE

-818 NRSR
+818 NRLR